1 MPIFSDGVAMC
12 GDNDFVMCDVPK
24 DAMDLMI
31 AAWSDFKHSPSDY
44 EKFRALDW
52 LINVAAVKWQS
63 YSDTRKA
70 SGA

>member
-1 MPIFSDGVAMC
+1 MC
-12 GDNDFVMCDVPK
+12 ENDCVMCDVPK
-24 DAMDLMI
+24 AAIDMMI
-31 AAWSDFKHSPSDY
+31 TAWSDFKRAPSDY

-52 LINVAAVKWQS
+52 LMNVAAVKWQS

>member
-1 MPIFSDGVAMC
+1 MC
-12 GDNDFVMCDVPK
+12 ENDFLMCDVPK
-24 DAMDLMI
+24 DAI
-31 AAWSDFKHSPSDY
+31 ENAINAWSDFKRAPSDY
-44 EKFRALDW
+44 DKFRALDW

>member
-1 MPIFSDGVAMC
+1 
-12 GDNDFVMCDVPK
+12 MCDVPME
-24 DAMDLMI
+24 AMDVMLN
-31 AAWSDFKHSPSDY
+31 AWADFKRCPSDY
-44 EKFRALDW
+44 DKFRVLDW